1 MLLNE
6 YIESCLVAHYPF
18 FTDDA
23 AVADVIASMQEGG
36 LECVPVVYDGKF
48 LSMVTLLDLLPVL
61 QSRKKGGQSLRDLKL
76 EQSGSIGGNEHLF
89 DVFSRIGSFPGSLI
103 PVSDAEGLYL
113 GVIQKG
119 TVLEKI
125 ANVFHL
131 GDVGMTLELNI
142 PAFELKLSEV
152 IATLEKNDATVL
164 SFGMYP
170 STAEGDGMVVSFR
183 VQTHDLFRL
192 VKNLEKYGYS
202 IRYTSAFFTERDD
215 ELREKA
221 LEFIHF
227 MDM

>member
-6 YIESCLVAHYPF
+6 YIESFLVAEYPF

-23 AVADVIASMQEGG
+23 EVATVIASMREQS
-36 LECVPVVYDGKF
+36 LECVPVVHEGKF
-48 LSMVTLLDLLPVL
+48 MAMLTLLDLLPVL
-61 QSRKKGGQSLRDLKL
+61 LSRKKVTSLLRDIKL
-76 EQSGSIGGNEHLF
+76 EHSATIGCNEHLF
-89 DVFSRIGSFPGSLI
+89 DVVSKIGSFRGTLI
-103 PVSDAEGLYL
+103 PVSDEEGFYL
-113 GVIQKG
+113 GVMKKE

-125 ANVFHL
+125 ATVFHL
-131 GDVGMTLELNI
+131 GDAGMTLELDI
-142 PAFELKLSEV
+142 PSFELKLSEV

-164 SFGMYP
+164 SFGLYRAN
-170 STAEGDGMVVSFR
+170 AEGDGMVLSFR

>member
-36 LECVPVVYDGKF
+36 LACVPVVHDGKF
-48 LSMVTLLDLLPVL
+48 LAMLTLLDLLPIL
-61 QSRKKGGQSLRDLKL
+61 QSRKKGTQFLRDLKL
-76 EQSGSIGGNEHLF
+76 EPSGSIRRNEHLF
-89 DVFSRIGSFPGSLI
+89 DVFARIGSFRGSLI
-103 PVSDAEGLYL
+103 AVSDEDGIYL
-113 GVIQKG
+113 GVIQKV
-119 TVLEKI
+119 TLLEKI
-125 ANVFHL
+125 TTVFHL
-131 GDVGMTLELNI
+131 SDVGMTLELDI
-142 PAFELKLSEV
+142 PPFELKLSEV

-164 SFGMYP
+164 SFGMYRA
-170 STAEGDGMVVSFR
+170 TAEGDGMVVSFR

>member
-6 YIESCLVAHYPF
+6 CIESCLVVHYPF

-23 AVADVIASMQEGG
+23 DVADVIASMREGG
-36 LECVPVVYDGKF
+36 LECVPVVHDGRF
-48 LSMVTLLDLLPVL
+48 LAMLTLLDLLPIL
-61 QSRKKGGQSLRDLKL
+61 QSVKKSRQRLRDLKL
-76 EQSGSIGGNEHLF
+76 EQSGSIGRNEHLF
-89 DVFSRIGSFPGSLI
+89 DVFSRIGSFRGTLI
-103 PVSDAEGLYL
+103 PVSDEDGNYV

-119 TVLEKI
+119 TLFEKI
-125 ANVFHL
+125 ATVFHL
-131 GDVGMTLELNI
+131 GDVGMTLELDI

-164 SFGMYP
+164 SFGMYRR
-170 STAEGDGMVVSFR
+170 SAESDGMVVSFR

-202 IRYTSAFFTERDD
+202 IRYTSAFFTERAD